1 MNATVMT
8 LARYYAL
15 KEVKASIALN
25 EGYRGSQGLE
35 IAELKMRARAFL
47 DNHPEII
54 ARAAK
59 TVRMIRHCAGWPND
73 TTVCRRH
80 RSSAPRDDRTPRCR
94 SGSECSA
101 TTFRD

>member
-15 KEVKASIALN
+15 KEVRASIARN
-25 EGYRGSQGLE
+25 EGYSGSQGLE
-35 IAELKMRARAFL
+35 IAELKTRARAFL

-59 TVRMIRHCAGWPND
+59 TVRNDPALRRMAERH
-73 TTVCRRH
+73 
-80 RSSAPRDDRTPRCR
+80 
-94 SGSECSA
+94 GSLP
-101 TTFRD
+101 